1 MRSRSLVLT
10 CFALLAAP
18 LYGAELKVNVT
29 DPHSAAVPG
38 ARVALYRATNTA
50 AARAVAVA
58 IQSTAADGSATFRQI
73 ADGDYRVEVLAPGFA
88 AQTVAVTLPATTS
101 LAIKLA
107 VAGTQETVV
116 VTAAGTPLPAAETG
130 SAVMLLDA
138 TRLELMQPYAAS
150 DALRFLPGAVVNTAG
165 RRGGLSSLFVRG
177 GESRY
182 NKVIVDGVPINE
194 PGGTFDFGVVPL
206 QEAERLEFVRGAES
220 TLYGSDAMTSVVQL
234 WSATGRTRTPELR
247 FGADGGNFSTANGYA
262 SLAGARGRFDYNL
275 WGSQFWT
282 QGQGVNDEYSNSSQG
297 GNFGVLLSRRVF
309 FRLRARHSNNRS
321 GIQGAWNFNGLPLA
335 QPDRDQFA
343 RQNNF
348 LASAEL
354 AVTGPGR
361 WQHRFTGFEYH
372 HTRTNEDNVADRGCD
387 VLAFDFTDCFFSA
400 FANLNRAGFLYQ
412 GEYSPRS
419 WARTTFGYEF
429 EDENGALDS
438 RFLTLDFATFTP
450 FIGASQTRGL
460 RRNHAVYGQ
469 QVFTFSRVSLIAGLR
484 FVRNENF
491 GNRAVPR
498 VAASVLALRGGDT
511 FSGTRLRFAY
521 GEGIKEP
528 RFEESFG
535 FTGTFPTLPNPDL
548 KPEQNRSLEAGA
560 QQEFVRGRYSLS
572 ATYFHNLFRNQ
583 IAFSLNPLTFE
594 SQFVNINRAFAHGAE
609 LEFHG
614 RPHSSVTVDA
624 AYIYTS
630 TQVLEAPL
638 TFDPLLA
645 AGAPLLRRPRH
656 SGSILGTYSGK
667 RWGGSLGASFVGRR
681 PDSDFFTAPTPIDHA
696 AGYARVDVGAW
707 YALHPRVTAYVK
719 VENLLDRD
727 YNEVVGYPALR
738 ANVRAGLR
746 FRVGGE

>member
-1 MRSRSLVLT
+1 MRFLRFVLACLALV
-10 CFALLAAP
+10 AAP
-18 LYGAELKVNVT
+18 LRGAELKVNVT
-29 DPHSAAVPG
+29 DPHAAPVPG
-38 ARVALYRATNTA
+38 ARVALYRAANTA
-50 AARAVAVA
+50 AVA
-58 IQSTAADGSATFRQI
+58 IQSTTADGSATFRDVS
-73 ADGDYRVEVLAPGFA
+73 DGSYRVEVLAPGFA
-88 AQTVAVTLPATTS
+88 AQTVAATLPATGAVT
-101 LAIKLA
+101 IKLLL
-107 VAGTQETVV
+107 AGKPETVV

-130 SAVMLLDA
+130 SAVMLLDS
-138 TRLELMQPYAAS
+138 TRLELMLSYAAS

-206 QEAERLEFVRGAES
+206 QEAERLEFVRGAVS
-220 TLYGSDAMTSVVQL
+220 TLYGSDAMTSVVQVF
-234 WSATGRTRTPELR
+234 SASGRTRTPELR
-247 FGADGGNFSTANGYA
+247 FGADGGNFATANGYA

-275 WGSQFWT
+275 FASQFWSG
-282 QGQGVNDEYSNSSQG
+282 GQGVNDEYSNSSQG
-297 GNFGVLLSRRVF
+297 GNVGVLVSRKAF

-321 GIQGAWNFNGLPLA
+321 GVQGAWNFNGLPLA

-354 AVTGPGR
+354 NIAAPAR
-361 WQHRFTGFEYH
+361 WQHRLRGYEYNH
-372 HTRTNEDNVADRGCD
+372 KRTNEDSVADRGCD

-429 EDENGALDS
+429 ENENGALDS

-450 FIGASQTRGL
+450 FVGASHTRGL

-484 FVRNENF
+484 FVHNENF
-491 GNRAVPR
+491 GNKAVPR
-498 VAASVLALRGGDT
+498 VAASVLALRGGET

-560 QQEFVRGRYSLS
+560 QQEFDRGRYSLS

-583 IAFSLNPLTFE
+583 IAFSFNPLTFE
-594 SQFVNINRAFAHGAE
+594 SQYVNLNRAFAHGAE

-614 RPHSSVTVDA
+614 RPRNGVTVDA

-630 TQVLEAPL
+630 TQILEAPL
-638 TFDPLLA
+638 AFDPLLA

-681 PDSDFFTAPTPIDHA
+681 PDSDFFTAPMPIDHA

-707 YALHPRVTAYVK
+707 YALHPRVTAYVN

-738 ANVRAGLR
+738 VNVRAGLR
-746 FRVGGE
+746 FKLGGE